1 MKDRF
6 KFKSLKTH
14 CRALVSKLTHV
25 LSMQR
30 KKEIS
35 EYCAVDNLVCCLL
48 HDRGVDLRSVDKAF
62 LLTHFYLVIVIQVY
76 YLFFLSNSCFFGD
89 TNFTAVFVQLSSLP
103 CMPFKKKRKLK
114 NEKKILQM
122 QKV

>member
-14 CRALVSKLTHV
+14 CHALVRKLTHV

-62 LLTHFYLVIVIQVY
+62 LLTHLLPCYCYSGL
-76 YLFFLSNSCFFGD
+76 LFVFSSNSCFFGD
-89 TNFTAVFVQLSSLP
+89 TNFTAVSVQLSSLP
-103 CMPFKKKRKLK
+103 LHCPSRKIE
-114 NEKKILQM
+114 N
-122 QKV
+122 